1 MRSRR
6 PLATALVLMLAAVA
20 TGGTAL
26 VVAADRTDHGPA
38 VVAPAPTP
46 QQVAAPTA
54 PVVRT
59 HPPAHQRRPPDGTLV
74 RLRPVVP
81 SVLYV
86 GSRDGVARVV
96 RGPKSHRVISQHV
109 IRRPHVGHLVR
120 PGAVAL
126 TFDDG
131 PDAHWTRAVLD
142 LLHRHHVHA
151 TFCMIGRQVAALAG
165 VVRRVVRDGNAL
177 CDHTWDHDLDL
188 RSRPHGQQVLDVRHG
203 YRAIATWAKARPG
216 FFRAPGGEWS
226 RSLERVARAEGMRP
240 LTWTVDPRDWTRPG
254 VHAIVRAVLAQL
266 RPGGVILL
274 HDGGGNRR
282 QTVAALKI
290 LLHRLP
296 RLGYHFVLPPA

>member
-1 MRSRR
+1 M
-6 PLATALVLMLAAVA
+6 T
-20 TGGTAL
+20 TAL
-26 VVAADRTDHGPA
+26 VVALA
-38 VVAPAPTP
+38 VVGVSGTAEVVAKDHSTRHPAK
-46 QQVAAPTA
+46 VARAST
-54 PVVRT
+54 
-59 HPPAHQRRPPDGTLV
+59 PAHPVTPSSPARPKPPSTHKLRPPKGTLV

-81 SVLYV
+81 SALYV

-96 RGPKSHRVISQHV
+96 RGGKKHKVVSEHV
-109 IRRPHVGHLVR
+109 IRRPRVGHLVR

-131 PDAHWTRAVLD
+131 PDRHWTPAVLD
-142 LLHRHHVHA
+142 LLHRHRTHA
-151 TFCMIGRQVAALAG
+151 TFCMIGRQIPALSR

-188 RSRPHGQQVLDVRHG
+188 RGRPHGQQKLDVRQG
-203 YRAIATWAKARPG
+203 YRAIRRVADVRPR

-226 RSLERVARAEGMRP
+226 RSLKRIARVQGMRP
-240 LTWTVDPRDWTRPG
+240 LTWTVDPRDWAHPG
-254 VHAIVRAVLAQL
+254 VHAIVHAVLAQL

-282 QTVAALKI
+282 QTLAALKI

>member
-1 MRSRR
+1 MVVT
-6 PLATALVLMLAAVA
+6 LATVAISGAAVVVA
-20 TGGTAL
+20 NDRGSAHPVHVAHSPAAAL
-26 VVAADRTDHGPA
+26 VV
-38 VVAPAPTP
+38 TP
-46 QQVAAPTA
+46 
-54 PVVRT
+54 
-59 HPPAHQRRPPDGTLV
+59 RPPGAPRHAPPPKPRAHRSTRPLEGTLV

-81 SVLYV
+81 SALYV
-86 GSRDGVARVV
+86 GSRDGIARVV
-96 RGPKSHRVISQHV
+96 RAGKKHRVISEKV
-109 IRRPHVGHLVR
+109 IRKPHIGHLVR

-131 PDAHWTRAVLD
+131 PDRHWTRAVLD

-151 TFCMIGRQVAALAG
+151 TFCMIGRQVPELAG

-188 RSRPHGQQVLDVRHG
+188 RKRPHGQQVLEIRRASRALRRAANVRP
-203 YRAIATWAKARPG
+203 R

-226 RSLERVARAEGMRP
+226 RSLRHIARSGGMRP
-240 LTWTVDPRDWTRPG
+240 LTWTVDPRDWAHPG
-254 VHAIVRAVLAQL
+254 VHAIVHAVLAQL

-274 HDGGGNRR
+274 HDGGGNRH
-282 QTVAALKI
+282 QTIAALRI